1 MDQWAA
7 ERLQIFSLTRTTWTI
22 VSGTST
28 YTVGTGGTVNVVRP
42 VFIDH
47 VNFQDTSMTIVTEYP
62 MNPLTDDA
70 YAGVVLKTLT
80 SPYPQAWW
88 YNPTFGASALGTL
101 FLWPT
106 PTSSTLQGVMY
117 AQTAVTQFAGLT
129 DTVSLPPG
137 YARMLV
143 SNLAIDLLPS
153 YERDAHPALVQKASD
168 SKAAVKR
175 ANKKLMDL
183 RFEAASLINMH
194 PIWDIHTGP

>member
-1 MDQWAA
+1 M
-7 ERLQIFSLTRTTWTI
+7 
-22 VSGTST
+22 SGTST

-88 YNPTFGASALGTL
+88 WNPTMGASALGTL

-183 RFEAASLINMH
+183 RFEAAALINMH
-194 PIWDIHTGP
+194 PIWDVHTGP